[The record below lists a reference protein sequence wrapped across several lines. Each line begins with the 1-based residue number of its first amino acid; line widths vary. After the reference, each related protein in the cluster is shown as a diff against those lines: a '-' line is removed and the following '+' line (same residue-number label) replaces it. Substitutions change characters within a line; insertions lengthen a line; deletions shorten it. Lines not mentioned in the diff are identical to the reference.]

1 MGMMSRHPRLQDTR
15 RMSLGPLQVLIVNFD
30 ETNFS
35 GEIEAEMRRLE
46 EAGTLRVRGH
56 PRRGQEPTRARSRWS
71 APQAEIAQALLG
83 DGPTEDRELT
93 SDEWAVADAVE
104 PGGAAA
110 IVILEHTWAIP
121 LREAIEARGRP
132 PRRDRVG
139 DSRGARGTGRR
150 AHRLIQR
157 SAIVAPPVVVTT
169 STAATATNHV
179 SIANPIPITP
189 YCAAEE
195 ASACG
200 M

>member
-35 GEIEAEMRRLE
+35 GADRGGDAA
-46 EAGTLRVRGH
+46 AGGGRHAARAWTSSWW
-56 PRRGQEPTRARSRWS
+56 PRTTRARSRWS

-83 DGPTEDRELT
+83 DGPGEDRELT

-121 LREAIEARGRP
+121 LREAIE
-132 PRRDRVG
+132 
-139 DSRGARGTGRR
+139 GAGGHHVVTEWVTPEALSGTGHR